1 VPHAARASNRPT
13 PEEIGRRSKKLV
25 FRLLVAVLIVIGF
38 FGSLF
43 AYAGIWPPLLAIESN
58 SLQHSDTASEI
69 GILDTGDLALI
80 QRVGSPEEVV
90 TYVEGRVSGYR
101 SFGDFGDVIAFADPE
116 PNESAILTHRA
127 LTFVIRNASGG
138 YDAPELAALPGG
150 SWTGTRYDGSPS
162 LGPYGLQ
169 SFTLQ
174 GLGWRG
180 DLAVEWN
187 LTRLAANYSVE
198 SGFLTFGDRNLYQA
212 LRRTD
217 PWILDPSY
225 LIARVRGEIPWLGL
239 LRLTL
244 MRSPDGCCDA
254 WGSTELYTGAPAN
267 SWLALHLLLLGLIGT
282 PVGVELFLHR
292 ASVASVFRRL
302 LVAAR
307 PSARKSRGANGP
319 PVEATSRSPVS
330 AGSDRIALAPVWDFE
345 GWIERI
351 DGRIQRLRD
360 AASDGQ

>member
-1 VPHAARASNRPT
+1 
-13 PEEIGRRSKKLV
+13 
-25 FRLLVAVLIVIGF
+25 VLIVIGF

-254 WGSTELYTGAPAN
+254 WGSTGLYTGAPAN
-267 SWLALHLLLLGLIGT
+267 SWLALHLLLFGLIGT
-282 PVGVELFLHR
+282 PFAVELFLRR
-292 ASVASVFRRL
+292 ATVTSVLHQLIAFALRG
-302 LVAAR
+302 
-307 PSARKSRGANGP
+307 ARKSRDPEGP
-319 PVEATSRSPVS
+319 PAEAISPTH
-330 AGSDRIALAPVWDFE
+330 ARGENYRAPLTPAWDFE
-345 GWIERI
+345 GWTQRI
-351 DGRIQRLRD
+351 DERIQRLRD
-360 AASDGQ
+360 NTADGQSATK